1 MIVVKTFEK
10 SASFIFEIIILL
22 IRLVSY
28 IALKPVL
35 QQRNFTQKLRL
46 TSDSLRNQND
56 FKLEKYEF
64 YFVNKLAAL
73 SC

>member
-35 QQRNFTQKLRL
+35 QQRNLTQKLRL

-56 FKLEKYEF
+56 FRLEKYEF
-64 YFVNKLAAL
+64 YFDNKLAAL

>member
-56 FKLEKYEF
+56 FRLEKYEF
-64 YFVNKLAAL
+64 YFDNKLAAL

>member
-28 IALKPVL
+28 IALKSLL
-35 QQRNFTQKLRL
+35 QQRNYTQKVE
-46 TSDSLRNQND
+46 TNFIWKSQQS
-56 FKLEKYEF
+56 K
-64 YFVNKLAAL
+64 
-73 SC
+73 

>member
-28 IALKPVL
+28 IALKSLL
-35 QQRNFTQKLRL
+35 QQRNFTQKVE
-46 TSDSLRNQND
+46 TN
-56 FKLEKYEF
+56 FW
-64 YFVNKLAAL
+64 
-73 SC
+73 

>member
-28 IALKPVL
+28 IALKSLL
-35 QQRNFTQKLRL
+35 QQRNYTQKVA
-46 TSDSLRNQND
+46 TNFSDSLSNLNNFR
-56 FKLEKYEF
+56 
-64 YFVNKLAAL
+64 
-73 SC
+73 

>member
-35 QQRNFTQKLRL
+35 QQRNLTQKLRL

-56 FKLEKYEF
+56 FRLGKYEI
-64 YFVNKLAAL
+64 YLDNKLAAL

>member
-35 QQRNFTQKLRL
+35 QQRNLTQKLRL

-56 FKLEKYEF
+56 FRLEKYEF
-64 YFVNKLAAL
+64 YFDN
-73 SC
+73 

>member
-35 QQRNFTQKLRL
+35 QQRNFTQKLGL

-56 FKLEKYEF
+56 FRLEKYEF
-64 YFVNKLAAL
+64 DFDNKLAAL

>member
-64 YFVNKLAAL
+64 YFDNKLAAL